1 MSAEPGAVPRA
12 ASRAVV
18 VGGAGFVGSHLTERL
33 LAENWAVDVVDDLS
47 SGSLANLAE
56 ARAMPGEMKFH
67 TLDAGSDDF
76 ATLVAL
82 RPPAV
87 IFHLGLLPPGRD
99 AGSVAA
105 SSLRSMASV
114 LEVARRH
121 EGTKVVVAVSAPA
134 LYGDVPAKELP
145 LKEGRAWSPV
155 GVRGVVTRSVLDLLA
170 TYREQHAVEYTA
182 LALSEVYG
190 PRQRA
195 DGGVVAGFGRALAD
209 GDTPVVP
216 ADGKQTRDFVFVD
229 DAVDALVRAAV
240 KGGGL
245 LVHVGTGVATPLL
258 DVWSMLAGP
267 GATRPTTRPRTVDD
281 VPRLS
286 LSPTR
291 ARIHLAW
298 APWTDL
304 ATGLGS
310 LDR

>member
-1 MSAEPGAVPRA
+1 VSGAP
-12 ASRAVV
+12 RAVV

-47 SGSLANLAE
+47 CGSLANLAE

-87 IFHLGLLPPGRD
+87 IYHLGLLPPGRD
-99 AGSVAA
+99 AESVAA
-105 SSLRSMASV
+105 ASLRSMATV

-121 EGTKVVVAVSAPA
+121 AGTKVVVAVSAAA
-134 LYGDVPAKELP
+134 LYGDVPARELP
-145 LKEGRAWSPV
+145 LKEGRAWNPA
-155 GVRGVVTRSVLDLLA
+155 GVRGIVTRTALDLLA
-170 TYREQHAVEYTA
+170 SYREQHAVEYTA
-182 LALSEVYG
+182 LAMSEVYG
-190 PRQRA
+190 PRQRV
-195 DGGVVAGFGRALAD
+195 DGGVVAGFGQAIVD
-209 GDTPVVP
+209 GTAP
-216 ADGKQTRDFVFVD
+216 AVRGDGKQTRDFVFVD
-229 DAVDALVRAAV
+229 DAVDALVRASA

-245 LVHVGTGVATPLL
+245 VVHVGTGVATSLIDL
-258 DVWSMLAGP
+258 WSMLAGST
-267 GATRPTTRPRTVDD
+267 GARPVPHPRTVDD